1 MSTATK
7 AEQAVALAALILA
20 DNSIPI
26 TADKIQTIL
35 TAAGVD
41 DVEPIW
47 STLFTKALAGTNVKE
62 ILTTVQAGAPALG
75 GAQVIEQPNDNDGD
89 KPEMGEKD
97 EGGKKE
103 GDEGEESDDGEGM
116 FDLFG

>member
-20 DNSIPI
+20 DDSLPI
-26 TADKIQTIL
+26 TADKLQTIF
-35 TAAGVD
+35 TAAGV

-47 STLFTKALAGTNVKE
+47 STLFAKALAGKNVKE

-75 GAQVIEQPNDNDGD
+75 GTLNEGPDGNDGAKHEED
-89 KPEMGEKD
+89 EKD
-97 EGGKKE
+97 VDGKKD